1 MISTVRILA
10 AAAAPARWLPLFLL
24 LPLAVCLAYEPRDA
38 SLMRTGLMVPV
49 MVEPIVA
56 TALVSFGVWV
66 AARFVGRK
74 RVHEDLLEREA
85 YLAAAIGWLLATFLA
100 SLPFWLSGRMHE
112 LDALFEAMS
121 GLTGTGMTSLR
132 GPPEQLPVSLLVW
145 RAQLQWLGGL
155 AFVVLTVAV
164 LSRLTH
170 GGLQLLRGEATG
182 AGVSRIKPKVAQVAR
197 GLGRLYVALTLVFI
211 LALFA
216 LYRFRLGIPRGQAL
230 LEATVETFAAYGNGA
245 FTLHLAGT
253 GHHDPW
259 VQAVLGVIMVA
270 GATNVTLAFLLVRRG
285 QVRALVTNP
294 EWRFFL
300 TLVAGLA
307 AGVLLILWQ
316 QGGLDLA
323 GARSDLF
330 QVVSLATGT
339 GLFAVD
345 YAAWPH
351 AALVLVMLAFLVG
364 GTAGSAAGGI
374 KSFRALVL
382 VKTVG
387 RETRRLVHPR
397 AQVPVR
403 VGRRVVGEETVMAVI
418 AFFFAYLVLWV
429 LGTFLL
435 ALAEPSLDIM
445 EAASASLAA
454 LGNVA
459 GGFGSLGPAFGT
471 ASLGAGKA
479 VLGALMWFGRMEI
492 LAAILVFTPQ
502 SWRS

>member
-1 MISTVRILA
+1 VISTVRILS
-10 AAAAPARWLPLFLL
+10 AAAAPARWIPVFLL
-24 LPLAVCLAYEPRDA
+24 LPLAVCLAFEPRDA
-38 SLMRTGLMVPV
+38 SLLRTGVLVPR
-49 MVEPIVA
+49 MIEPFVGS
-56 TALVSFGVWV
+56 ALVALGVWA
-66 AARFVGRK
+66 AARFVGR
-74 RVHEDLLEREA
+74 RRAHEDLLEREA
-85 YLAAAIGWLLATFLA
+85 YLAVALGWLLATFLA
-100 SLPFWLSGRMHE
+100 SLPFFLSGRMGE
-112 LDALFEAMS
+112 ADALFEAMS

-132 GPPEQLPVSLLVW
+132 GPPDQLPVSLLVW
-145 RAQLQWLGGL
+145 RAQLQWAGGL
-155 AFVVLTVAV
+155 AFIVLTVAV

-182 AGVSRIKPKVAQVAR
+182 SGVSRIRPKVAEVAR
-197 GLGRLYVALTLVFI
+197 GLGRLYLALTAVFVVV
-211 LALFA
+211 LFL
-216 LYRFRLGIPRGQAL
+216 LYRYRLGLPRREAL
-230 LEATVETFAAYGNGA
+230 LEAMVEVFAAYGNGA

-253 GHHDPW
+253 GHHDAW
-259 VQAVLGVIMVA
+259 VQAALGLIMVA

-285 QVRALVTNP
+285 QVRTLFTNP

-300 TLVAGLA
+300 ALVGTLATGI
-307 AGVLLILWQ
+307 LLILWR

-374 KSFRALVL
+374 KSFRALLL
-382 VKTVG
+382 VKTVV

-403 VGRRVVGEETVMAVI
+403 VGRRVVSEETVMAVI
-418 AFFFAYLVLWV
+418 AFFFSYLVLWV

-435 ALAEPSLDIM
+435 ALAEPSLDLM
-445 EAASASLAA
+445 ESASASLAA

-459 GGFGSLGPAFGT
+459 GGFGSVGPAFGT

-479 VLGALMWFGRMEI
+479 VLAVLMWFGRMEI